1 MKMEK
6 YKIYLDD
13 VRTPIHES
21 WVTVRDFYEFVDKIE
36 ELGLENIEVIS
47 LDHDLGPEAM
57 KEYFKNV
64 ATNYE
69 LHYENINEKT
79 GLDCAKWLVA
89 ESMVSKIPLPQIF
102 VHSAN
107 PIGAANIIGY
117 INNFLKNNRQPQ
129 TCVRVNIPHTANWDT
144 EEIRKLQND

>member
-1 MKMEK
+1 MEK
-6 YKIYLDD
+6 YRIYLDD
-13 VRTPIHES
+13 VRTPIHDG
-21 WVTVRDFYEFVDKIE
+21 WVVARDYNEFVSKIQE
-36 ELGLENIEVIS
+36 IGLENIEVIT

-69 LHYENINEKT
+69 LHYENIVNEKT

-89 ESMVSKIPLPQIF
+89 ESMVSKIPLPQIYT
-102 VHSAN
+102 HSAN

-117 INNFLKNNRQPQ
+117 INNFLKNNRQKQ
-129 TCVRVNIPHTANWDT
+129 TCIRVQIPHTANWDT